1 MKFIK
6 TDDRTVE
13 IKKVALNS
21 IRVQDANISL
31 TIWTEKFSYNAT
43 SRENALD
50 IAYEIDTLE
59 ETNTNV
65 LYLKVEQFRDS
76 LMIVKELK
84 INTVNN
90 IFKIL

>member
-6 TDDRTVE
+6 TDDKTVE

-31 TIWTEKFSYNAT
+31 TIGTEKFSYNAT

-90 IFKIL
+90 IFKNL

>member
-6 TDDRTVE
+6 TDDKTVE

-21 IRVQDANISL
+21 VRVQDTNIFL
-31 TIWTEKFSYNAT
+31 TIGTEKFSFKAV

-50 IAYEIDTLE
+50 IAYEIDQLE
-59 ETNTNV
+59 EMNENV

-76 LMIVKELK
+76 LMTVKELK
-84 INTVNN
+84 INTFNN

>member
-6 TDDRTVE
+6 TDDKTIE
-13 IKKVALNS
+13 IRKVALNS
-21 IRVQDANISL
+21 IRVQDTNVSL
-31 TIWTEKFSYNAT
+31 TIGTEKFSYNAA

-84 INTVNN
+84 INTFDK
-90 IFKIL
+90 IFRIL